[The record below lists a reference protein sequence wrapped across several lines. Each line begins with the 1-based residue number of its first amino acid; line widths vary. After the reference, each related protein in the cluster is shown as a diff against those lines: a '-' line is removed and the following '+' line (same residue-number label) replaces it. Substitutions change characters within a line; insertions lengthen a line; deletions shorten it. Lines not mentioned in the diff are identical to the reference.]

1 MALVSAGV
9 RLRGRFSDCNTVLCI
24 YTHWHKMK
32 LGGGIIVL
40 THLLPHVQSSAVVSD
55 YIRYLCWHR
64 LLILDPLGRHYNI
77 QLLHHIEGVYVLYIL
92 YGEGL

>member
-1 MALVSAGV
+1 MIA
-9 RLRGRFSDCNTVLCI
+9 TLCYI
-24 YTHWHKMK
+24 YIHTGIRCK

-40 THLLPHVQSSAVVSD
+40 THLLPHVESSAVVSD

-92 YGEGL
+92 HGEGL